1 MREHNFLMEQRTT
14 REMVGTVGTD
24 TTNHMRITMKRK
36 LQR

>member
-1 MREHNFLMEQRTT
+1 MRKYNFLMEQRIT

-24 TTNHMRITMKRK
+24 ITNQMRNTTKRK